1 MRGASVTVLVILC
14 MLMMPY
20 NGIHVTEAASGVV
33 HQGSTQHVM
42 FFLGDADSSKTGYL
56 SPASSAK
63 NQLYEIELENAG
75 VDKQRIAQFE
85 SAIGAAGVMPS
96 GTWEFRIDYRVE
108 GGSTGGANFT
118 AEIEIGNEKFTGSQ
132 GGNGGLPFSPG
143 REGTFV
149 IDVSVDEMSVS
160 RGDTIRVTTF
170 MNGGIIWSN
179 PDDNSKALIMWGGPD
194 SASGLY
200 LNAPLVEIE
209 MYDPNPDGDIVYLPI
224 RLHSTHATDLADMQ
238 QMKATI
244 GGVIIEDVPF
254 ISTTTTGVEIV
265 YPWTVPA
272 GTNSGT
278 FTLNFTLTP
287 QEGVQIQAQ
296 IEHQIE
302 FGDSDSGSGG
312 WNFGSEPAR
321 TGGST
326 LDYTLDL
333 RQSGDRLE
341 RVSTL
346 DIDGAVTV
354 WMRWG
359 LDNIGNDT
367 LDSTSWW
374 REISAGQSS
383 LIDSDIQD
391 GEISDAE
398 IQVLENHL
406 ISSPQN
412 LADFLD
418 RGLALDSTA
427 ILGATPFD
435 IEGATDVDID
445 LRDSY
450 DIKSSPLQ
458 IRIKTATILDGNEI
472 TMIESFVR
480 SQSKTYWTGVTLDA
494 QLSTNPTQGI
504 AGVYGDGI
512 DYSYLRYGIS
522 ENVHV
527 SFGEDDR
534 NDDFRVT
541 ITPAGSITDAPL
553 VGLILLII
561 GMALTFMLI
570 FRVTKNRMRIPVN
583 IWLIV
588 MGSVISLLYIYG
600 IQMSLLFGAE
610 GGTFIMGLLIVFASP
625 KKGSIDISDVP
636 DRDIPIIDCPKCNQ
650 ANPVPSDTRPLRLKC
665 GGCGRTLL
673 IE

>member
-20 NGIHVTEAASGVV
+20 NGIHVTEAASGIV
-33 HQGSTQHVM
+33 HQGPTQHVM
-42 FFLGDADSSKTGYL
+42 FFLGEADSSKTGYL

>member
-1 MRGASVTVLVILC
+1 MRGASVTVLIILC

>member
-1 MRGASVTVLVILC
+1 MRGATVTLCVILC

-20 NGIHVTEAASGVV
+20 NGIQDTEAASGTV
-33 HQGSTQHVM
+33 HQGPTQHVM
-42 FFLGDADSSKTGYL
+42 FFLGDSDSSKTGYL
-56 SPASSAK
+56 SPAASAK
-63 NQLYEIELENAG
+63 NQLYELEIENAG
-75 VDKQRIAQFE
+75 VDKQRVAQFE
-85 SAIGAAGVMPS
+85 SSIGAAGVIPS

-118 AEIEIGNEKFTGSQ
+118 AEIEIGSEKFTGSQ
-132 GGNGGLPFSPG
+132 GGNGGIPFSPG

-179 PDDNSKALIMWGGPD
+179 PDDNSKAIIKWGGQE

-200 LNAPLVEIE
+200 LDAPLVEIE
-209 MYDPNPDGDIVYLPI
+209 IFEPNTDGDVVYLPI
-224 RLHSTHATDLADMQ
+224 RLHSEHATDLADMQ
-238 QMKATI
+238 EMVAKI

-265 YPWTVPA
+265 YPWSVPA
-272 GTNSGT
+272 GTSSGT

-287 QEGVQIQAQ
+287 QEGVSIESEIQ
-296 IEHQIE
+296 HQIE
-302 FGDSDSGSGG
+302 FGDSEGGGGG

-326 LDYTLDL
+326 LDYDLDL

-341 RVSTL
+341 RFSTL
-346 DIDGAVTV
+346 DIDGAVSV
-354 WMRWG
+354 WIRWG

-383 LIDSDIQD
+383 LIDSEIQD
-391 GEISDAE
+391 GDISEAE

-435 IEGATDVDID
+435 IEGAIDVDID
-445 LRDSY
+445 LKDAY
-450 DIKSSPLQ
+450 EIKSSPLQ
-458 IRIKTATILDGNEI
+458 IRIKTATILGGNEI

-480 SQSKTYWTGVTLDA
+480 SQSKTYWTGVSLDA
-494 QLSTNPTQGI
+494 RLSTNPTQGI
-504 AGVYGDGI
+504 SGVYGDGI
-512 DYSYLRYGIS
+512 EYSYLRFGIS

-527 SFGEDDR
+527 SFDEDDR

-553 VGLILLII
+553 VGLILLLI
-561 GMALTFMLI
+561 GMALTVMLI
-570 FRVTKNRMRIPVN
+570 FRVTKHRMRIPVT
-583 IWLIV
+583 IWLVV
-588 MGSVISLLYIYG
+588 MGSVVSALYVYG
-600 IQMSLLFGAE
+600 IQMNLLFGTE
-610 GGTFIMGLLIVFASP
+610 GGTFVMGLLIVVASP
-625 KKGSIDISDVP
+625 KKRSGDISDVP
-636 DRDIPIIDCPKCNQ
+636 NRDIPVIDCPKCGQ
-650 ANPVPSDTRPLRLKC
+650 ANPVPSDERPLRLKC

>member
-1 MRGASVTVLVILC
+1 
-14 MLMMPY
+14 MMVPY
-20 NGIHVTEAASGVV
+20 NGIENTSAASGTV
-33 HQGSTQHVM
+33 HQGAVEHTL
-42 FFLGDADSSKTGYL
+42 FFIGDAGDSTGSFTPSKTLLTNLQELKTESEGA
-56 SPASSAK
+56 ASRTE
-63 NQLYEIELENAG
+63 LYT
-75 VDKQRIAQFE
+75 FE
-85 SAIGAAGVMPS
+85 QTIGADGIIPS
-96 GTWEFRIDYRVE
+96 GTWTHRINYVVE
-108 GGSTGGANFT
+108 GASTA
-118 AEIEIGNEKFTGSQ
+118 
-132 GGNGGLPFSPG
+132 GGNWSTEIIIGGTSFTDGGFAFGG
-143 REGTFV
+143 RGGTYDIPV
-149 IDVSVDEMSVS
+149 EIDEIQVNQ
-160 RGDTIRVTTF
+160 GDTLKLIF
-170 MNGGIIWSN
+170 YLEGGVIWNS
-179 PDDNSKALIMWGGPD
+179 PDDNSEMFLTWGGPSSD
-194 SASGLY
+194 AGLIM
-200 LNAPLVEIE
+200 NSPLVTIDMLE
-209 MYDPNPDGDIVYLPI
+209 PNADGDVVYLPI
-224 RLHSTHATDLADMQ
+224 RLHSDYAAELADLQNMEAK
-238 QMKATI
+238 MNGI
-244 GGVIIEDVPF
+244 IIEDVPY

-265 YPWTVPA
+265 YPWSVPA
-272 GTNSGT
+272 GSNSGT
-278 FTLNFTLTP
+278 YTMNFTLEP
-287 QEGVQIQAQ
+287 QDGVSIQVQIS
-296 IEHQIE
+296 HQIE
-302 FGDSDSGSGG
+302 LDGSESGGSG

-326 LDYTLDL
+326 LNYDLDL

-374 REISAGQSS
+374 REISSGKSS
-383 LIDSDIQD
+383 LIDSEIQD

-406 ISSPQN
+406 ISSPQH

-435 IEGATDVDID
+435 IEGAIDVDID

-450 DIKSSPLQ
+450 EIKSSPLQ
-458 IRIKTATILDGNEI
+458 IRIQSATILDAGEI

-480 SQSKTYWTGVTLDA
+480 SQSKTYWTGVSLDA
-494 QLSTNPTQGI
+494 RLSTNPTQGI
-504 AGVYGDGI
+504 SGVYGDGI
-512 DYSYLRYGIS
+512 EYSYLRFGIS

-527 SFGEDDR
+527 SFDEDDR

-553 VGLILLII
+553 VGLILLLI
-561 GMALTFMLI
+561 GMALTVMLI
-570 FRVTKNRMRIPVN
+570 FRVTKNRMRIPVT
-583 IWLIV
+583 IWLVV
-588 MGSVISLLYIYG
+588 MGSVVSALYVYG
-600 IQMSLLFGAE
+600 IQMNLLFGTE

-625 KKGSIDISDVP
+625 KKRSGDISDVP
-636 DRDIPIIDCPKCNQ
+636 NRDIPVIDCPKCGQ
-650 ANPVPSDTRPLRLKC
+650 ANPVPSDERPLRLKC

>member
-1 MRGASVTVLVILC
+1 MRRASMTILVILC
-14 MLMMPY
+14 MLMVPY
-20 NGIHVTEAASGVV
+20 NGIDKTSAASGTV
-33 HQGSTQHVM
+33 HQGPTQHVM
-42 FFLGDADSSKTGYL
+42 FFLGEADESATGHMSPADSS
-56 SPASSAK
+56 K
-63 NQLYEIELENAG
+63 NQLYELEIQNQG
-75 VDKQRIAQFE
+75 VDKQRVAQWE
-85 SAIGAAGVMPS
+85 SIIGIDGSIPS
-96 GTWEFRIDYRVE
+96 GTWEFRIDFRVE
-108 GGSTGGANFT
+108 GGSTGAANFT
-118 AEIEIGNEKFTGSQ
+118 AEIEVGSEKFTGSQ
-132 GGNGGLPFSPG
+132 GGNGGLPFQPG

-149 IDVSVDEMSVS
+149 IQVSVDEMSVS
-160 RGDTIRVTTF
+160 RGDAIIVTTF
-170 MNGGIIWSN
+170 MNGGIMWSN
-179 PDDNSKALIMWGGPD
+179 PDDNSKAMIIWGGPD
-194 SASGLY
+194 SDSGLY

-209 MYDPNPDGDIVYLPI
+209 MNEPNPDGDTVYLPI
-224 RLHSTHATDLADMQ
+224 RLNSEHASELANMET
-238 QMKATI
+238 MEAKI
-244 GGVIIEDVPF
+244 GGVIIDDVPF

-302 FGDSDSGSGG
+302 LGEGDGDGGG
-312 WNFGSEPAR
+312 WNFGTEPVR

-326 LDYTLDL
+326 LDLELEL

-341 RVSTL
+341 RSSTL
-346 DIDGAVTV
+346 TIDGAVTV

-383 LIDSDIQD
+383 LINSEIQD

-435 IEGATDVDID
+435 IEGAINVDID

-450 DIKSSPLQ
+450 EVKSSPLQ
-458 IRIKTATILDGNEI
+458 IRIQTATILEGGEI
-472 TMIESFVR
+472 TMIETFIR

-494 QLSTNPTQGI
+494 RLSTNPTQGI

-522 ENVHV
+522 ENVYV
-527 SFGEDDR
+527 TFGEDDR
-534 NDDFRVT
+534 NEDFRVT
-541 ITPAGSITDAPL
+541 ITPANSITDAPL
-553 VGLILLII
+553 VGMILLLI
-561 GMALTFMLI
+561 GMALTFMLM
-570 FRVTKNRMRIPVN
+570 FRITKNRMRIPVA
-583 IWLIV
+583 IWLTV
-588 MGSVISLLYIYG
+588 MGAAVSILYIYG
-600 IQMSLLFGAE
+600 IQMNLLFGAE

-625 KKGSIDISDVP
+625 KNRSNHLSDVP
-636 DRDIPIIDCPKCNQ
+636 DRDIAIIDCPKCNQ
-650 ANPVPSDTRPLRLKC
+650 SNPVPSDERPLRLKC

>member
-1 MRGASVTVLVILC
+1 MRGASVTFLVILC